1 MNEEKK
7 NHLPILIG
15 NILIW
20 MNFAT
25 CAWELKK
32 TLFEKEAQQQYQ
44 LQSSKLKIGGM
55 DNKNSKITF
64 SEDKDKFIF
73 TYEPCEKLG
82 KEK

>member
-64 SEDKDKFIF
+64 SEDTKKCLMTCF
-73 TYEPCEKLG
+73 
-82 KEK
+82 